1 MSASRFAEPAV
12 GVKGGVQRKGSGRAS
27 GAGPDESRME
37 SGVALVEQ
45 PSRQRVSS
53 AGRRISVSIVIPAFN
68 EEKQISSQIQKIH
81 SLMGELEWSYEI
93 IVVDDGSTD
102 RTSEEVHRHA
112 VRLIRVRENR
122 GYGAALKRGIAAAK
136 SDRIVIIDADGTY
149 PCEAIPLLLAKSEEY
164 DMVVGA
170 RVGAAARIPV
180 VRKPAKWF
188 LRKLAEY
195 LSGRRIPDLNSGLR
209 VLRRSQVEHFAYLL
223 PSGFSFTTSITLALL
238 CNGYSVFYH
247 PIDYHQRVGQSKI
260 RPSDAYRFL
269 LLILRTVV
277 FFNPLKVF
285 LPVGAVLFL
294 GGLGKFVYDVFLWN
308 LSESA
313 VMGLLAGLLMWA
325 IGLLADQIATAS
337 SQWSGPSS
345 LALPGSELPMQQES
359 RPRAGSRPR
368 QARKR

>member
-1 MSASRFAEPAV
+1 MT
-12 GVKGGVQRKGSGRAS
+12 KSGRRGSKA
-27 GAGPDESRME
+27 R
-37 SGVALVEQ
+37 VAVLEQ
-45 PSRQRVSS
+45 PSDRQSLTRSPDT
-53 AGRRISVSIVIPAFN
+53 SVSIVIPAFN
-68 EEKQISSQIQKIH
+68 EEKQISDQIQKIQL
-81 SLMGELEWSYEI
+81 SMSASGWAYEI

-102 RTSEEVHRHA
+102 RTAEEARRHE
-112 VRLIRVRENR
+112 VKLIRVPENR
-122 GYGAALKRGIAAAK
+122 GYGATLKTGIGAA
-136 SDRIVIIDADGTY
+136 SCDRIVIIDADGTY
-149 PCEAIPLLLAKSEEY
+149 PSEVIPELLAKSREY

-170 RVGAAARIPV
+170 RVGAAARIPII
-180 VRKPAKWF
+180 RKPAKWF

-209 VLRRSQVEHFAYLL
+209 VLRRSQVERFAYLL

-247 PIDYHQRVGQSKI
+247 SIDYHRRVGRSKI
-260 RPSDAYRFL
+260 RPVDAYHFL

-294 GGLGKFVYDVFLWN
+294 AGVGKFVYHIFLWN

-337 SQWSGPSS
+337 SRWSGPAS
-345 LALPGSELPMQQES
+345 LAWPDSTARVEEAHG
-359 RPRAGSRPR
+359 RPPDSLYR
-368 QARKR
+368 RKR

>member
-1 MSASRFAEPAV
+1 MS
-12 GVKGGVQRKGSGRAS
+12 
-27 GAGPDESRME
+27 ESH
-37 SGVALVEQ
+37 
-45 PSRQRVSS
+45 
-53 AGRRISVSIVIPAFN
+53 GRRVATAVTQAGEGARKHASLPGRNLTVSIVIPAFN
-68 EEKQISSQIQKIH
+68 EEGQISNQIEKIR
-81 SLMGELEWSYEI
+81 SSMDSSGGREYEI

-102 RTSEEVHRHA
+102 GTAKEAHRHP
-112 VRLIRVRENR
+112 VRLIRLPENL

-149 PCEAIPLLLAKSEEY
+149 PSEAIPELLAKSEEY

-170 RVGAAARIPV
+170 RAGASAHIPM
-180 VRKPAKWF
+180 VRRPAKWF

-195 LSGRRIPDLNSGLR
+195 LSGRTIPDLNSGLR
-209 VLRRSQVEHFAYLL
+209 LLRRSQVERFAYLL

-238 CNGYSVFYH
+238 CNDYSVFYH

-260 RPSDAYRFL
+260 RPRDAYLFL

-294 GGLGKFVYDVFLWN
+294 AGLGKFVYDIFLWN

-337 SQWSGPSS
+337 SRWSGPSS
-345 LALPGSELPMQQES
+345 LATQGKEDRVE
-359 RPRAGSRPR
+359 
-368 QARKR
+368 